1 MLSYSLKCKKNT
13 EREYPKVAK
22 TKIGK
27 IMLISKW
34 YPDNCPRLG
43 LGFGSRLVL
52 GLRGNQTIGLEENC
66 LLVRVR
72 VWVRVSFRV
81 EGQFS

>member
-34 YPDNCPRLG
+34 YSDNCPRLG
-43 LGFGSRLVL
+43 LGFGSRLELVL

-66 LLVRVR
+66 PLVRVR
-72 VWVRVSFRV
+72 V
-81 EGQFS
+81 

>member
-34 YPDNCPRLG
+34 YPENCPP
-43 LGFGSRLVL
+43 
-52 GLRGNQTIGLEENC
+52 
-66 LLVRVR
+66 VRVG
-72 VWVRVSFRV
+72 VWVKVRVSFRV
-81 EGQFS
+81 GVQPDKCPRGKLSPR